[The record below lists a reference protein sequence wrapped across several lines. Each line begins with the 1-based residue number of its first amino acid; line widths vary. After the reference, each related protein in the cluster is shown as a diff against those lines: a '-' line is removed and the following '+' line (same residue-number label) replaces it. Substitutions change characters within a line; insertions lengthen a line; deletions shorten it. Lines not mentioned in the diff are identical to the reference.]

1 MFMRGA
7 IRSGLVLGAVVACL
21 GVWRAAA
28 AAGEAAG
35 EAAGL
40 PAGALQ
46 AEAVGS
52 AESGHVAS
60 TAGGEAPA
68 EGAGHGQPDLNPLD
82 WKTDLALWSGAVFV
96 ALLFVLGKFAWGPIA
111 DGLDKREERI
121 AGEIAAAE
129 KANTDARSL
138 LADYQGK
145 LASADAEIR
154 QMIEKAKR
162 EAEQAGQKIVER
174 ARGEAEAEKR
184 RAIAD
189 IELATAGAL
198 EDLASRSA
206 TLAVQL
212 AGKIVRAE
220 LTPADHSALVDE
232 AVAEFSRFEPGK
244 N

>member
-1 MFMRGA
+1 MNSPTPRRRGF
-7 IRSGLVLGAVVACL
+7 
-21 GVWRAAA
+21 RAAMSFGVA
-28 AAGEAAG
+28 VATMLALAPAVEASPLEQKRAEAAR
-35 EAAGL
+35 
-40 PAGALQ
+40 
-46 AEAVGS
+46 
-52 AESGHVAS
+52 
-60 TAGGEAPA
+60 
-68 EGAGHGQPDLNPLD
+68 
-82 WKTDLALWSGAVFV
+82 LALEIENNG
-96 ALLFVLGKFAWGPIA
+96 
-111 DGLDKREERI
+111 ERI
-121 AGEIAAAE
+121 SAAAE